1 MLLLDA
7 AVLPADAEVPVSSG
21 ESPLLVEEGE
31 TGSTMARAEADEI
44 SALDDVS
51 GREALVRIPLE
62 VGGPERDN
70 KNGPDAVFGLPSSLQ
85 SSRTDSRRD

>member
-1 MLLLDA
+1 
-7 AVLPADAEVPVSSG
+7 VSSG
-21 ESPLLVEEGE
+21 ESPPLVEVGE
-31 TGSTMARAEADEI
+31 RGSTMARADADEI

-51 GREALVRIPLE
+51 GREALVRMPLD

-70 KNGPDAVFGLPSSLQ
+70 KNDPDAVFGLPSSLQ

>member
-1 MLLLDA
+1 MPLLGA
-7 AVLPADAEVPVSSG
+7 AVLPADAEAPESSG

-51 GREALVRIPLE
+51 GREALVRMPLD

-70 KNGPDAVFGLPSSLQ
+70 KIEDAVLGLPSSLQ
-85 SSRTDSRRD
+85 SSRTESRRD